1 MPDETVAQ
9 SNKMTLNPAF
19 VDRFVLI
26 IIQLLGQNILNLVED
41 ALQGIAQSRT
51 KPIEKL

>member
-1 MPDETVAQ
+1 MPDETLAQ
-9 SNKMTLNPAF
+9 PNKMILNPAF
-19 VDRFVLI
+19 LNSFVLI
-26 IIQLLGQNILNLVED
+26 IIQLVGHNILNLVED